1 MSGLFLQV
9 NPYHGGPRRKD
20 EIAAGAEKT
29 GGEQGSAT
37 RKPAAKPT
45 TSKKAAEADN
55 TGGAK
60 APATKKPAAKSGA
73 STSKLG
79 PVSRPTSSADAH
91 TQALDELNAT
101 QAKHAA
107 SIRSIQSQM
116 DTMALG
122 MAACGSLLKTAQEDL
137 KQQATETQ
145 ELEGM
150 VAEGST
156 TLADAIAR
164 LEATRGT
171 DLPTDPSSITHDLI
185 ETHLDN
191 LGELIRA
198 GARFSELFVTLA
210 TDVTNTTRVLSQW
223 LTGNPDVEMRGPEGE
238 GNDGG
243 LEDTDFEDLPIE
255 LDEDGDEYRVYSD
268 MDEV

>member
-1 MSGLFLQV
+1 L
-9 NPYHGGPRRKD
+9 
-20 EIAAGAEKT
+20 
-29 GGEQGSAT
+29 AT
-37 RKPAAKPT
+37 KKPAAKPT

-55 TGGAK
+55 TGRAK
-60 APATKKPAAKSGA
+60 APATKPAKSGA

-122 MAACGSLLKTAQEDL
+122 MAACGSLLKTTQEDL
-137 KQQATETQ
+137 REQATETQ
-145 ELEGM
+145 ELEEM

-164 LEATRGT
+164 LEAARGT
-171 DLPTDPSSITHDLI
+171 DLPTDPTLITHDLI
-185 ETHLDN
+185 ETHLHN

-198 GARFSELFVTLA
+198 GARFSELFAPLA
-210 TDVTNTTRVLSQW
+210 TDVTNTTKVLSEW
-223 LTGNPDVEMRGPEGE
+223 LMGEWLLLPE
-238 GNDGG
+238 
-243 LEDTDFEDLPIE
+243 
-255 LDEDGDEYRVYSD
+255 
-268 MDEV
+268 